1 MELKGTEVNNLPSR
15 RRKNR
20 HVQLQLDLEF
30 RLLTEVA
37 RKEEAVDSFNT
48 LPQALLF
55 KLRISPPDPF
65 FQDLTGHHII

>member
-1 MELKGTEVNNLPSR
+1 MELKGTEVNTLPRR

-30 RLLTEVA
+30 RLMTEVA
-37 RKEEAVDSFNT
+37 RKEEAVDAFNT

-55 KLRISPPDPF
+55 KRRIAQPDPF